1 MEQDTAARIRRAH
14 LPAGYAQASFAN
26 FSPVPQFRTAC
37 LLASCYADEFPP
49 LTKGE
54 QPGLLFSGNVGTGK
68 THLAAAIVQAI
79 ARRGFQPLFVDLR
92 ELLDRLRSSYDDS
105 ATESQAQIMRP
116 IFAADLVVIDEL
128 GAARPT
134 DWIFE
139 TQELLIGGLYN
150 RMTPTLVTTNL
161 PNLAAGAATSSGY
174 ERAARPETL
183 GDRIGM
189 RMFSRLQQMCRPI
202 PMNGPDWRARKE

>member
-1 MEQDTAARIRRAH
+1 
-14 LPAGYAQASFAN
+14 
-26 FSPVPQFRTAC
+26 
-37 LLASCYADEFPP
+37 
-49 LTKGE
+49 
-54 QPGLLFSGNVGTGK
+54 
-68 THLAAAIVQAI
+68 
-79 ARRGFQPLFVDLR
+79 VDLR
-92 ELLDRLRSSYDDS
+92 ELLDRLRSSYDER
-105 ATESQAQIMRP
+105 ATENQAQIMRP

-150 RMTPTLVTTNL
+150 RMVPTVVTTNL
-161 PNLAAGAATSSGY
+161 PNLAAGAAAASGY

-189 RMFSRLQQMCRPI
+189 RMFSRLQEMCRTVT
-202 PMNGPDWRARKE
+202 MNGPDWRSKRT